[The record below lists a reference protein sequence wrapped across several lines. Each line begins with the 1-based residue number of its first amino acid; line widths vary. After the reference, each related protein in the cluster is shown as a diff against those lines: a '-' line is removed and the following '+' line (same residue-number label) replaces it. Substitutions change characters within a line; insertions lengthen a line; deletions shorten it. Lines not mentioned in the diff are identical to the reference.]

1 MFSFIKQ
8 VFIVLMSF
16 SGSLDSIVYA
26 QNIYPYIINNLIN
39 LHPNEYVQRLIHY
52 PFAVNLNI
60 CIEIF
65 NTLNYFSNRVCVPN
79 KTKNLNLELFDMTTG
94 VNESKTLTNIYH
106 ANVRTFILLVKVE

>member
-8 VFIVLMSF
+8 VFIVLLSF

-94 VNESKTLTNIYH
+94 VNESKTLRNIYH

>member
-8 VFIVLMSF
+8 VFIVLLSF

-52 PFAVNLNI
+52 PFAVNSNI

-94 VNESKTLTNIYH
+94 VNESKALTNIYH